1 MNSCPGL
8 YGFRGIATGS
18 CDSVGATGSSLG
30 STQLGVALAPAQR
43 FRLGGRGPKVRAAVL
58 AATLAELA
66 DKGYAALTI
75 DSIARRAG
83 IHKTTIYR
91 RGEDREKLGAEVLG
105 EPKARGFPIPDT
117 RGGAPD
123 LREPPRSL
131 VGWVTSP
138 TGRMIFAAVYSD
150 AARIPGISDVRR
162 DLFDEGPRRAAPVI
176 ERAVARG
183 ELPGGTDAAAVL
195 RALVAPI
202 YFRLE
207 GTGQ

>member
-8 YGFRGIATGS
+8 YGFRGIATWS

-75 DSIARRAG
+75 DSVARRAG

-91 RGEDREKLGAEVLG
+91 RWKDRESLVADVLG
-105 EPKARGFPIPDT
+105 EHIAMDFPIPDT
-117 RGGAPD
+117 GSVETD
-123 LREPPRSL
+123 LRELSPFLVGGGAKPPR
-131 VGWVTSP
+131 P
-138 TGRMIFAAVYSD
+138 MIFAPVYSRSPRSHVLAHGPPD
-150 AARIPGISDVRR
+150 PRPNPG
-162 DLFDEGPRRAAPVI
+162 DLECPA
-176 ERAVARG
+176 
-183 ELPGGTDAAAVL
+183 
-195 RALVAPI
+195 
-202 YFRLE
+202 
-207 GTGQ
+207 